1 MNGNGCRSSKGGLLL
16 TLSLMAFAVSAC
28 GGGSSGGGTSFASQG
43 LWIANANSDTVIE
56 YSQKQ
61 RKTSGSPAPALT
73 NSSADLNFS
82 AGLAFDSSKNMWVAN
97 GGAPSITEFS
107 LSQLKSLSSTPAP
120 TAVVTITSAG
130 FSNILNLVFDSSG
143 NLWVSD
149 TENSSLFAFTPSQL
163 ATGGNLVP
171 AVTITSAD
179 LNGPRNMEFDNAG
192 NLWVAQ
198 SNNSTVVEF
207 TKSQLSASGSPA
219 AAVVL
224 SDDGSGSIAD
234 PRGLLFTASGDLWL
248 SNFGNNTLVQ
258 FSSSQITATGSP
270 TPPIIITSPDVAE
283 PEQLAF
289 DHSGNL
295 WFANF
300 GNGTVVSFKPSQL
313 TATGSPA
320 ANVVISGSDLDGPEE
335 IAFGPNLK

>member
-1 MNGNGCRSSKGGLLL
+1 MSGKRSWNSKGGFFLV
-16 TLSLMAFAVSAC
+16 LSLVAFATAGC
-28 GGGSSGGGTSFASQG
+28 GGGGGGGTSFISRG
-43 LWIANANSDTVIE
+43 LWIANASGNTVIE
-56 YSQKQ
+56 YMQKQ
-61 RKTSGSPAPALT
+61 RKTSGSPAPALI

-82 AGLAFDSSKNMWVAN
+82 AGLAFDHSRNMWVAN

-107 LSQLKSLSSTPAP
+107 LSQLKSLSTTPAP
-120 TAVVTITSAG
+120 TAAVTITSAG
-130 FSNILNLVFDSSG
+130 FSNILNLAFDSSG

-149 TENSSLFAFTPSQL
+149 TANSALYQFTPSQL

-198 SNNSTVVEF
+198 SNNSTIVEF

-224 SDDGSGSIAD
+224 SDDGSESISD
-234 PRGLLFTASGDLWL
+234 PRGLLFTRSGDMWVA
-248 SNFGNNTLVQ
+248 NFGNSTLVQ
-258 FSSSQITATGSP
+258 FSASQIAATGNP
-270 TPPIIITSPDVAE
+270 TPPIIITSPDVDS

-289 DHSGNL
+289 DNSGNL

-300 GNGTVVSFKPSQL
+300 GNDTVVSFTPSQL
-313 TATGSPA
+313 IATGSPA
-320 ANVVISGSDLDGPEE
+320 ANVVITGSDLDGPEE